1 MRGKIIGPGPGLAL
15 AACLLGLAPLA
26 ATSNEG
32 AGAVRI
38 GLVSSLFRD
47 VPPALVQFSMKPLA
61 SLIQTQTGMSGQAV
75 VAGDALNLAGLLNEG
90 KVQLGVFHGVEF
102 AWAQEKYP
110 QLRPLV
116 ICINR
121 QRNLK
126 AHLVTKHD
134 SAVKCFQDLKGKSLS
149 LPRRSREHCHL
160 FLERE
165 CRGCGAAPKD
175 LFSEVIAHAD
185 VEEALDGVVSGKV
198 AAAVVDGVSLE
209 SYEVLKPGN
218 YSGLKIVRDS
228 HTFPAA
234 VIAYRVG
241 ALDEATLNR
250 FRDGLIRA
258 HQNTRSREL
267 MYMWR
272 LTAFEPVPAD
282 YQRTLTEIRKVYPA
296 PPPAPAAPSP

>member
-1 MRGKIIGPGPGLAL
+1 MRRKIIGPGLAL
-15 AACLLGLAPLA
+15 VAALLGLAPLTA
-26 ATSNEG
+26 ANKDG

-38 GLVSSLFRD
+38 GLVGTLFRD

-61 SLIQTQTGMSGQAV
+61 ALIQTQTGMSGVAV
-75 VAGDALNLAGLLNEG
+75 VSGDALNLAGLLNEG

-121 QRNLK
+121 HKNLK

-134 SAVKCFQDLKGKSLS
+134 SDVKCFGDLKGKSLG

-165 CRGCGAAPKD
+165 CRACGSDPKN

-198 AAAVVDGVSLE
+198 AAVVVDGVSLE

-218 YSGLKIVRDS
+218 YSGLKVVRDS

-234 VIAYRVG
+234 VIAYRAG
-241 ALDEATLNR
+241 GMDKTKLAR

-282 YQRTLTEIRKVYPA
+282 YQKTLTEIRKVYPT
-296 PPPAPAAPSP
+296 PQPAPAAQAP